1 MAPVDKIEVD
11 LTILVGSAEMPLSKL
26 LRLTRGAVIRL
37 GGDASE
43 PLSIL
48 ANGRP
53 IAEGRVQLNG
63 EKVAVAV
70 SAKPAAA

>member
-11 LTILVGSAEMPLSKL
+11 LTIVVGSAEMPLSRL

-43 PLSIL
+43 PLAIL
-48 ANGRP
+48 ANGKP
-53 IAEGRVQLNG
+53 IAEGRVRLNG
-63 EKVAVAV
+63 EKVAIEVC
-70 SAKPAAA
+70 AKAAA

>member
-1 MAPVDKIEVD
+1 MTPLDKIEVD
-11 LTILVGSAEMPLSKL
+11 LTIVVGSAEMPLSKV

-37 GGDASE
+37 GGDGSE
-43 PLSIL
+43 PLKIL

-63 EKVAVAV
+63 EKVAIEV
-70 SAKPAAA
+70 SARSAAA